1 MSARIEI
8 DLDAFRHNVRTL
20 AAIAAP
26 ARTMLAV
33 KADGYGH
40 GMLPIARAALESGAD
55 SLAVLDVPTALALR
69 AAGIDA
75 PLFAWLHGRDTDF
88 AAAIAADVDLGVSSL
103 AELRRIAQDGIAQA
117 GTASVH
123 LKIDT
128 GLHRNGASPED
139 WPALVGEAVAG
150 AERGRLRLAG
160 LWSHLADASP
170 GDDAAALAEFRAALA
185 VAAGLGV
192 PMDGPERPVLHL
204 AASSAGI
211 RMPEA
216 RFDLVRFGIAAYG
229 VSPFDDV
236 DGRGLGLRAP
246 MTVFA
251 RVIES
256 RDGVAV
262 LDLGSAD
269 GIPPNVLSRSGIG
282 GQSGTAGRSGAAVLL
297 DGVRAP
303 VSAVGV
309 DTADVVSSAP
319 VGSEAIV
326 FGPGEHGEPTAE
338 EWAAWADTIG
348 DEILV
353 RASSRIPRVYLNE

>member
-20 AAIAAP
+20 AATAAP

-40 GMLPIARAALESGAD
+40 GMLPIARAALQSGAD
-55 SLAVLDVPTALALR
+55 SLAVLDVPAALMLR

-75 PLFAWLHGRDTDF
+75 QLFAWLHGQDTDF
-88 AAAIAADVDLGVSSL
+88 RAAIEAGVDLGVSSL
-103 AELRRIAQDGIAQA
+103 VELRRIGEA
-117 GTASVH
+117 GAYRAAAVH

-139 WPALVGEAVAG
+139 WPALVGEAIAYQ
-150 AERGRLRLAG
+150 ERGQVRLAG

-170 GDDAAALAEFRAALA
+170 HNDAAALAEFQAAVA
-185 VAAGLGV
+185 VAAGIGV
-192 PMDGPERPVLHL
+192 PMDGPERPLLHL

-236 DGRGLGLRAP
+236 DAQGLGMRAP
-246 MTVFA
+246 MTMNA
-251 RVIES
+251 AVIAA
-256 RDGVAV
+256 DGTTVT

-269 GIPPNVLSRSGIG
+269 GIPPSVLGPSG
-282 GQSGTAGRSGAAVLL
+282 SGAEVLL
-297 DGVRAP
+297 GGRRV
-303 VSAVGV
+303 AVTTVGI
-309 DTADVVSSAP
+309 DTLEVAATAM
-319 VGSEAIV
+319 VGDEAIV
-326 FGPGEHGEPTAE
+326 FGPGDQGEPTAE
-338 EWAAWADTIG
+338 EWAAWAGTIG
-348 DEILV
+348 DEILA
-353 RASSRIPRVYLNE
+353 RASTRIPRIYLNE